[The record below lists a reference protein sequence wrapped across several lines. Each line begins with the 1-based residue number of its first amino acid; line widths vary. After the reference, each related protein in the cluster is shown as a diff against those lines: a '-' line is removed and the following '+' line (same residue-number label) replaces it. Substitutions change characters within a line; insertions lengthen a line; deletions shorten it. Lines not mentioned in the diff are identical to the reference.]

1 MAKIFQLKIR
11 KREKDFNFFSKYFNF
26 FNLFLWKRRMQFWK
40 SRRKWVDKMLKN
52 WWSKSECYNQTF
64 FLSKNAISSNWSK
77 GQVKCSFDKP
87 TIFSGR
93 NPKII
98 YSRSEKLKKTISV
111 FIKKYFPS
119 TWSNRNKGWN
129 SDNSAKIFSIEKL
142 IFCCSI
148 YEHVSRIGNFSKNFF
163 CLNLFLWT
171 VESNFDS
178 PNEFFTGC
186 WFFQK
191 KLVFFST
198 CSYEHVE
205 CSFENHAEHSS
216 TKGWKN

>member
-1 MAKIFQLKIR
+1 MAQKIQFPQHYRKSFNKWPKFFSSKSENEKKILI
-11 KREKDFNFFSKYFNF
+11 FFSKYFNF

-40 SRRKWVDKMLKN
+40 SRRKWVDKTLKN

-111 FIKKYFPS
+111 FIKKYFRS

-129 SDNSAKIFSIEKL
+129 SDNSAKVFSIEKL
-142 IFCCSI
+142 IFFVQFTNMFRELEI
-148 YEHVSRIGNFSKNFF
+148 FQKNFF
-163 CLNLFLWT
+163 FPEVVSL
-171 VESNFDS
+171 DS
-178 PNEFFTGC
+178 RIQFWQPQRIFYRMLILSEKLL
-186 WFFQK
+186 FFQ
-191 KLVFFST
+191 LVPT
-198 CSYEHVE
+198 
-205 CSFENHAEHSS
+205 N
-216 TKGWKN
+216 T